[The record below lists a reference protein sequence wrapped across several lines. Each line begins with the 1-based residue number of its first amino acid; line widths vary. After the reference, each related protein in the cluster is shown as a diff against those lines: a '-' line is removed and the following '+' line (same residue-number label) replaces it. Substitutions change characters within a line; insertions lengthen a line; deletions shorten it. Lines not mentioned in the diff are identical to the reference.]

1 MSLLYGSKT
10 SNATRAGDARAE
22 GGAGSGRSSTLE
34 APRSSGGKR
43 YTAGTVHHVPAKM
56 LMLHYAICV
65 TKRTDTRRQSRRP
78 SRRLPS
84 PLCARRRLTH
94 TGATVNSVLKCDY
107 RLGVWGDTDVM
118 SGLITTARADD
129 AFLKPIALVEK
140 ALAAPSSTLICA
152 RASSHQS
159 MKIFMMFVSSLACA
173 DDEASR

>member
-1 MSLLYGSKT
+1 MCHKTNGHFETVASTALPGPSALRAAAFNAHGS
-10 SNATRAGDARAE
+10 
-22 GGAGSGRSSTLE
+22 
-34 APRSSGGKR
+34 
-43 YTAGTVHHVPAKM
+43 Y
-56 LMLHYAICV
+56 
-65 TKRTDTRRQSRRP
+65 
-78 SRRLPS
+78 
-84 PLCARRRLTH
+84 
-94 TGATVNSVLKCDY
+94 SVLKCDY